1 MGNERGSLSDSQRK
15 KLKVIRGLSAAID
28 YVILTGSILLLVIGM
43 YALYDNHKVYELAD
57 SEEYAKYK
65 PSEDDH
71 LSYDKLR
78 KMNPDVIGWLNVY
91 GTKIDYPILQTTD
104 NDRYLD
110 ETADGRYSTAG
121 SIFLDYRNSKD
132 FSDFNS
138 IIYGHHMDQRM
149 MFGDVDKFT
158 NKKFF
163 KGHVYGVLHRNDKKS
178 LGIEFFSIIKTEGT
192 DSKIY
197 TTALSDDSSKSALV
211 NYLYDKALQSRQM
224 KIDQNDRIV
233 LLNTCTFTIT
243 NGRYILAGKL
253 LDKVP
258 DDPFPDPNENN
269 RNAAWI
275 KKIPKMPLLIWLI
288 LLLMIL
294 VLIYC
299 LYEIRRRNQKKRV

>member
-1 MGNERGSLSDSQRK
+1 MRNEGENLSCSQRK
-15 KLKVIRGLSAAID
+15 KLKVIKVISATID

-43 YALYDNHKVYELAD
+43 YAIYDNHKVYKLAD

-65 PSEDDH
+65 PSEEDH

-78 KMNPDVIGWLNVY
+78 KMNSDVIGWINVY

-110 ETADGRYSTAG
+110 ETVDGRYSTAG

-138 IIYGHHMDQRM
+138 IIYGHHMDQRL
-149 MFGDVDKFT
+149 MFGDVDKFID
-158 NKKFF
+158 KKFF
-163 KGHVYGVLHRNDKKS
+163 NEHAYAVLHRNDKKS

-197 TTALSDDSSKSALV
+197 TAALPDDSSRKALV
-211 NYLYDKALQSRQM
+211 NYLYDKALQSRPM
-224 KIDQNDRIV
+224 NIDQNDRIV

-253 LDKVP
+253 LDEVP
-258 DDPFPDPNENN
+258 NNPFPDSNEIN
-269 RNAAWI
+269 RKSAWI
-275 KKIPKMPLLIWLI
+275 KKVPKIPLLVWLI